1 MPAAISMPTGNPI
14 PIEIEVTIV
23 DLSPEQV
30 RHFKGN
36 LEFWDETAGAFVAGP
51 LSQRLKV

>member
-1 MPAAISMPTGNPI
+1 M
-14 PIEIEVTIV
+14 IV

-36 LEFWDETAGAFVAGP
+36 LEFWDEAAGTSGYQKRPKRARAFLCLRG
-51 LSQRLKV
+51 